1 MTRKPENPRK
11 GPPPT
16 RDEVEAETP
25 GTKTDDERR
34 TEYEHSRRGLKP
46 DEETCSAGP

>member
-1 MTRKPENPRK
+1 MSKKPEASEKK
-11 GPPPT
+11 GPQPT

-34 TEYEHSRRGLKP
+34 TEYERSRRGLKL
-46 DEETCSAGP
+46 DEEPC